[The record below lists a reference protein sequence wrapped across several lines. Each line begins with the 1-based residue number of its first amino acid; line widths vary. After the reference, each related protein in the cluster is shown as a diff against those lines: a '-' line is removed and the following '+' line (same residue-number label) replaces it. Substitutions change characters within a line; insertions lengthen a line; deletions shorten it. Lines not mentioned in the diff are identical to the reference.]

1 MRGEEL
7 ANVSRSDGYVL
18 VRSRRRRKTMT
29 LTIDRGGTVVI
40 RTPLRTGKREV
51 EHFFQQNR
59 RWIARKRAEKRELER
74 LSRPK
79 SFAPGEEF
87 LFMGRTYKLHLKSR
101 NGNTK
106 PLTWSSDGFVL
117 RREHSKHARDLF
129 IKWYKEKAATK
140 IAQRVRF
147 FSEQLGLQ
155 PKAVRVTSAK
165 AQWGSCSADN
175 RLSFNWKLVMAE
187 RPAIDYIVV
196 HELVHIKRKN
206 HSARFW
212 DTVQAIIP
220 DYKERKL
227 WLDNNSHLL
236 NM

>member
-1 MRGEEL
+1 MRGEAL
-7 ANVSRSDGYVL
+7 VNMSRSDGYVL

-29 LTIDRGGTVVI
+29 LSIDLRGTVII
-40 RTPLRTGKREV
+40 RTPLHTGKREV
-51 EHFFQQNR
+51 DHFFQSNR
-59 RWIARKRAEKRELER
+59 RWIARKRAEKREIER

-79 SFAPGEEF
+79 AFAPGEEF
-87 LFMGRTYKLHLKSR
+87 LFMGKAYKLHLKSR
-101 NGNTK
+101 NGDAK
-106 PLTWSSDGFVL
+106 PLSWSSDGFVL
-117 RREHSKHARDLF
+117 LKEHSKHARDLF
-129 IKWYKEKAATK
+129 IRWYKEKAGTK

-147 FSEQLGLQ
+147 FSEQLGLK
-155 PKAVRVTSAK
+155 PKAVRVTSARS
-165 AQWGSCSADN
+165 QWGSCSADN

-212 DTVQAIIP
+212 SALQEIMP
-220 DYKERKL
+220 DYKKRKL
-227 WLDNNSHLL
+227 WLDDNSHLL